1 MKWKNLSTINS
12 EPLDS
17 ESRKISS
24 PSNEEICDG
33 LLVNEG
39 LCTLQ
44 LRWGGILYVEVD
56 NNNIYFEI

>member
-1 MKWKNLSTINS
+1 MVNS
-12 EPLDS
+12 ESLDS

-56 NNNIYFEI
+56 NNYIYFEI